1 MTGVDRFAHETL
13 IAIDELIKG
22 HDTSLDGV
30 RFKVLVPPKAGL
42 GQRFT
47 HIPIEEYGS
56 FSGQLWEQLDL
67 PRAIGKEDLLL
78 SLCNTGPVFCNR
90 HIVVIHDAATI
101 RVPASYSRAF
111 RLWYRVLMPLLGM
124 FARRVLTVSEFSRK
138 DIASAFGIPAKK
150 IGVVAEGGEH
160 ILRVQGD
167 DSVIQRFGLP
177 AGRYAL
183 AVGSMAMHKNFR
195 FLLDAFSKIRSP
207 SFELAVVGGANNKI
221 FGAADLDEAGCVK
234 RLGYVSDGE
243 LRALYENAMCFVF
256 PSVYEGFGIPPLE
269 AMVCGC
275 PVLASNAASI
285 PEVCGEAALYF
296 NPRKTWELSD
306 LLGKISCDE
315 YARASLINK
324 GRDRGD
330 QFSWKNTAR
339 QVVSECLGIV
349 ALGGESRDL
358 YKSLQQ

>member
-13 IAIDELIKG
+13 TAIDELIKN
-22 HDTSLDGV
+22 DDPSLEGV
-30 RFKVLVPPKAGL
+30 RFKVLVPPNAAL

-47 HIPIEEYGS
+47 HVPIEEYGS
-56 FSGQLWEQLDL
+56 FRGQLWEQLDL
-67 PRAIGKEDLLL
+67 PRAAGKGDLLL
-78 SLCNTGPVFCNR
+78 SLCNTGPVFCHR
-90 HIVVIHDAATI
+90 HVVVIHDAATI

-111 RLWYRVLMPLLGM
+111 RLWYRVLMPLLGL
-124 FARRVLTVSEFSRK
+124 FAKRVLTVSEFSRK

-150 IGVVAEGGEH
+150 ISVVTEGGEH
-160 ILRVQGD
+160 ILRVQAD
-167 DSVIQRFGLP
+167 DSVVQRFGLV

-183 AVGSMAMHKNFR
+183 AVGSMAVHKNFR
-195 FLLDAFSKIRSP
+195 FLLDAFSKIASP

-221 FGAADLDEAGCVK
+221 FGAVDLDEAGCVK

-296 NPRKTWELSD
+296 DPREAWELSD
-306 LLGKISCDE
+306 LLGKISSDKST
-315 YARASLINK
+315 RASLIKK

-330 QFSWKNTAR
+330 QFSWVNTAR
-339 QVVSECLGIV
+339 QVVFECLGTG
-349 ALGGESRDL
+349 ALGGESRGL
-358 YKSLQQ
+358 YKSIQK